1 MSKPEMEQGLAGIRA
16 ALKVLK
22 DYYSKVSGD
31 AGSGIISM
39 LEYAEADLTKGLSE
53 MVEIEKM
60 AIIEHEKASKK
71 HALTKLEKD
80 KDVEYKTKEGASLDK
95 ALTDVTSDREGVQT
109 ELDAVNEY
117 WAKIQEEC
125 VAKPEPYA
133 EKKAAREAEIAGLK
147 DGLAVLEG
155 ETALIQKHVQH
166 RTLRGVF

>member
-1 MSKPEMEQGLAGIRA
+1 ME
-16 ALKVLK
+16 
-22 DYYSKVSGD
+22 Y
-31 AGSGIISM
+31 
-39 LEYAEADLTKGLSE
+39 TKATDE
-53 MVEIEKM
+53 NAM
-60 AIIEHEKASKK
+60 
-71 HALTKLEKD
+71 TKLTKD
-80 KDVEYKTKEGASLDK
+80 KDVEYKTKELASLEK
-95 ALTDVTSDREGVQT
+95 TLTDLTSDRDGVQT

-166 RTLRGVF
+166 RTLRGVY